1 MSSITIVNDGPDC
14 VASLTEDSRG
24 IIYYCNVFI
33 VHARGWQ
40 KQSKFELFCCAIGRP
55 SILIF
60 GRIMSLRGENKS
72 QYNLQKEKR
81 EKGATTL
88 AITTLAITTPSI
100 MALRIIII
108 SIMVLRMMMLRI
120 MTISIIILSIMKVNI
135 MQSAY

>member
-1 MSSITIVNDGPDC
+1 MPGAGKNKVNLNC
-14 VASLTEDSRG
+14 FVVRLEDLL
-24 IIYYCNVFI
+24 FLFL
-33 VHARGWQ
+33 A
-40 KQSKFELFCCAIGRP
+40 ELCHSGE
-55 SILIF
+55 
-60 GRIMSLRGENKS
+60 ENKS

-88 AITTLAITTPSI
+88 AITTPSI
-100 MALRIIII
+100 MALRMIII